1 MITSTMFLVKKKK
14 LRCKLDLNS
23 LNDLK
28 YIRKFFLHQLMLLS
42 MFIHLYVFINIIYY
56 YIYVYF

>member
-14 LRCKLDLNS
+14 LRCKLDLNA

-28 YIRKFFLHQLMLLS
+28 YIRKIFFTPT
-42 MFIHLYVFINIIYY
+42 YVIVN
-56 YIYVYF
+56 VYSFVRVH